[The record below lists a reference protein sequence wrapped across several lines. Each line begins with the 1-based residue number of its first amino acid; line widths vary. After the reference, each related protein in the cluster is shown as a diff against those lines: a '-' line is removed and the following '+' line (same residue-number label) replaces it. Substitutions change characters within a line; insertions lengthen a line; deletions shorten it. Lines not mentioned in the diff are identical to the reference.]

1 MSRDQADWFVK
12 ADDDTYMVI
21 ENLKHMLQSYN
32 TNIPWYFGSKLKPT
46 EGLHSGYM
54 SGGAGY
60 VLSKKALKRFVTK
73 GLNDK
78 TGKICRPNGE
88 GFEDIELGKCMENL
102 KIKMGDSRD
111 AYGKGRFFPLVPEK
125 HLNSG
130 MMDEQSQWYRKN
142 KFYNSTEVDA
152 TCIIFCN
159 TKISSKISLLLTSFQ
174 DMNCCSDTA
183 ISFHYVPPQQM
194 YVLEYLIYHLK
205 PYHGIGSVEQ
215 SKKLMKSET
224 TLYLKILTLV
234 CILIYFSY
242 EAFLKKCSK

>member
-21 ENLKHMLQSYN
+21 ENLKHMLQSYD
-32 TNIPWYFGSKLKPT
+32 TNIPWYFGCKLKPT
-46 EGLHSGYM
+46 EGLHHGYM

-78 TGKICRPNGE
+78 SEEICRPNGE

-102 KIKMGDSRD
+102 RIKMGDSRD
-111 AYGKGRFFPLVPEK
+111 AFGRGRFFPLVPEK

-142 KFYNSTEVDA
+142 KFYNSTEVG
-152 TCIIFCN
+152 TTYIIFCI
-159 TKISSKISLLLTSFQ
+159 TKTSSKISLHLISFQ
-174 DMNCCSDTA
+174 DMDCCSDTA
-183 ISFHYVPPQQM
+183 ISFHYVHPQQM

-215 SKKLMKSET
+215 SKKLMKRET
-224 TLYLKILTLV
+224 TLYLKILILV

>member
-21 ENLKHMLQSYN
+21 ENLKLMLQSYD
-32 TNIPWYFGSKLKPT
+32 TNIPWYFGCKLKPT
-46 EGLHSGYM
+46 EGLHHGYM

-78 TGKICRPNGE
+78 SEEICRPNGE

-102 KIKMGDSRD
+102 RIKMGDSRD
-111 AYGKGRFFPLVPEK
+111 AFGRGRFFPLVPEK

-142 KFYNSTEVDA
+142 KFYNSTEVG
-152 TCIIFCN
+152 TTYIIFCI
-159 TKISSKISLLLTSFQ
+159 TKTSSKISLLLISFQ
-174 DMNCCSDTA
+174 DMDCCSDTA
-183 ISFHYVPPQQM
+183 ISFHYVHPQQM

-215 SKKLMKSET
+215 SKKLMKRET
-224 TLYLKILTLV
+224 TLYLKILILV

>member
-21 ENLKHMLQSYN
+21 ENLKHMLQSYD
-32 TNIPWYFGSKLKPT
+32 TNIPWYFGCKLKPT
-46 EGLHSGYM
+46 EGLHHGYM

-78 TGKICRPNGE
+78 SEEICRPNGE

-102 KIKMGDSRD
+102 RIKMGDSRD
-111 AYGKGRFFPLVPEK
+111 AFGRGRFFPLVPEK

-142 KFYNSTEVDA
+142 KFYNSTEVG
-152 TCIIFCN
+152 TTYIIFCI
-159 TKISSKISLLLTSFQ
+159 TKTSSKISLLLISFQ
-174 DMNCCSDTA
+174 DMDCCSDTA
-183 ISFHYVPPQQM
+183 ISFHYVHPQQM

-215 SKKLMKSET
+215 SKKLMKRET
-224 TLYLKILTLV
+224 TLYLKILILV

>member
-1 MSRDQADWFVK
+1 
-12 ADDDTYMVI
+12 MVI
-21 ENLKHMLQSYN
+21 ENLKQMLQSYN
-32 TNIPWYFGSKLKPT
+32 PNMPWYFGCKLKPT
-46 EGLHSGYM
+46 EGLHHGYM

-78 TGKICRPNGE
+78 SEEICRPNGE

-102 KIKMGDSRD
+102 RIKMGDSRD
-111 AYGKGRFFPLVPEK
+111 AFGRGRFFPLVPEK

-142 KFYNSTEVDA
+142 KFYNSTEVG
-152 TCIIFCN
+152 TTYIIFCI
-159 TKISSKISLLLTSFQ
+159 TKTSSKISLLLISFQ
-174 DMNCCSDTA
+174 DMDCCSDTA
-183 ISFHYVPPQQM
+183 ISFHYVHPQQM

-215 SKKLMKSET
+215 SKKLMKRET
-224 TLYLKILTLV
+224 TLYLKILILV